1 MTCSLIS
8 FLFVLYQYINLVT
21 GFNFPPKTILKTTIC
36 NINYDIIKSAA
47 ISRTKLHL
55 LKENDISPTDAVSS
69 RMDSTFS
76 SNKLGMVYEEDINFC
91 LRKSDT
97 ALSGISRSKV
107 LNELTNNVMRAL
119 IIGYEPIIQD
129 LFQMFD
135 KYREQVD
142 ITDCFFDEEDLTNNA
157 IMNTATTDDAQETD
171 TATLPQTNI
180 KLMNEDDAEVTM
192 VKPIPDNSPAAA
204 SSLKRVV
211 PTIGIKITSNEEKKA
226 IELKICSND
235 LKISRD
241 YVDRL
246 EKLLQ
251 TGFIQESSMGGIYDR
266 GYKRLLTILRDAGC
280 LFPSSSSS
288 SILSDI
294 KTNNYIQRPKPEDQD
309 ICLSILDKTTLLS
322 STNRTNSKTK
332 ILNSLSNV
340 VFRAVLYGRKHE
352 KRQIIRDIGSN
363 IPGFAQKW
371 TKNDINSQEIL
382 FLKTLQLLLSQGL
395 QVAGEYI
402 NILISDDNSPLC
414 VCLLLICNFDL
425 LFFYLRLHFFQFL
438 FSD

>member
-1 MTCSLIS
+1 MARSLIS
-8 FLFVLYQYINLVT
+8 IVLALCQFNQFVR
-21 GFNFPPKTILKTTIC
+21 GFNIIPNTFWKSTNHISNNNNNNIIKTTT
-36 NINYDIIKSAA
+36 
-47 ISRTKLHL
+47 ISQTKLHL

-135 KYREQVD
+135 KYREQVE
-142 ITDCFFDEEDLTNNA
+142 ITDCVFDEDDLADNASA
-157 IMNTATTDDAQETD
+157 IMNVASSGSSNT
-171 TATLPQTNI
+171 I
-180 KLMNEDDAEVTM
+180 KLLSDDDGEVIIVNPTQS
-192 VKPIPDNSPAAA
+192 SPST
-204 SSLKRVV
+204 SSKRVI
-211 PTIGIKITSNEEKKA
+211 PTIKVTEAEKKA
-226 IELKICSND
+226 IEFKICAND
-235 LKISRD
+235 LKTSRD
-241 YVDRL
+241 YIDRL

-251 TGFIQESSMGGIYDR
+251 TGYIQESSMGDIYDR

-280 LFPSSSSS
+280 SFPSVSSNSA
-288 SILSDI
+288 LADI
-294 KTNNYIQRPKPEDQD
+294 KTNVYIQRPKPEDQD
-309 ICLSILDKTTLLS
+309 ICLSILDKTTLSS

-352 KRQIIRDIGSN
+352 KQQIIRDVGTN

-371 TKNDINSQEIL
+371 TKNDLNSQEIL
-382 FLKTLQLLLSQGL
+382 FLKTLQVLLSQGL
-395 QVAGEYI
+395 QVAGK
-402 NILISDDNSPLC
+402 
-414 VCLLLICNFDL
+414 
-425 LFFYLRLHFFQFL
+425 
-438 FSD
+438 